1 MPLEAPPLPKP
12 PSVPKRTV
20 QHITLGSRRLALH
33 APRARTAARS
43 GSRGPCCTGWI
54 NPLPPVRLKGRQE
67 VPRAEQGWAVR
78 DGLPAAGGKL
88 WQAEAGGRSEGGRQR
103 GPSPARPSAPGTTAL
118 SLQRGAAASPSGGGM
133 GEEDRGREGKDGEE
147 EVRKSRNEGSGG
159 RRRRKE
165 RVKKGQGWRTGQGR
179 PLSGRQ
185 EGKGNG
191 EDGRKESI
199 KRRKH
204 SENTVAM
211 NALKA
216 KRNRA
221 QLPDHRH
228 GLRQPRG
235 QPAAAHHAHSAP
247 LGPAAGGGTMAWGGC
262 THRQSHAASGLHGR
276 RGEETTNLG
285 RRRDRSEGGGRGQRK
300 RKAGGGNQVLG
311 GRGPGRQ
318 ARRGG
323 RGHQGAAP
331 HRL

>member
-1 MPLEAPPLPKP
+1 M
-12 PSVPKRTV
+12 
-20 QHITLGSRRLALH
+20 
-33 APRARTAARS
+33 
-43 GSRGPCCTGWI
+43 
-54 NPLPPVRLKGRQE
+54 
-67 VPRAEQGWAVR
+67 R

-88 WQAEAGGRSEGGRQR
+88 WRAEAGGRSEGRRQQ

-118 SLQRGAAASPSGGGM
+118 SLQRGAAASPSGGGT
-133 GEEDRGREGKDGEE
+133 GEEDRGREGKDGEK

-165 RVKKGQGWRTGQGR
+165 RAKKGQGRRTGQGR

-185 EGKGNG
+185 EGKGNR

-235 QPAAAHHAHSAP
+235 QPATARPAHSAP
-247 LGPAAGGGTMAWGGC
+247 LGPAACGGTMAWGGS
-262 THRQSHAASGLHGR
+262 THRATPRVGCM
-276 RGEETTNLG
+276 
-285 RRRDRSEGGGRGQRK
+285 GGGGTDHQPGA
-300 RKAGGGNQVLG
+300 KA
-311 GRGPGRQ
+311 
-318 ARRGG
+318 
-323 RGHQGAAP
+323 
-331 HRL
+331 